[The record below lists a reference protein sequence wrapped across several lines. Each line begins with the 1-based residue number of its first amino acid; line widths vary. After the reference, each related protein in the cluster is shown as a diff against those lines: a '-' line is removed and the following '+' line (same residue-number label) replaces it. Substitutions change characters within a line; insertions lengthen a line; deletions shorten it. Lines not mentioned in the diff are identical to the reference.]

1 MDSAEQAFQRSKIYR
16 LFSYCF
22 SYPEKDLLH
31 FLSSG
36 ECLRELELAL
46 LAYPQGAGM
55 AVPEGLFRELKKLTG
70 EGELAIDEQIRDE
83 HIRLFTL
90 KSSCSPY
97 ETDYYR
103 SFLAVFS
110 AEDMADVA
118 GFYRSFGMDFNLER
132 PDYIATELEFMH
144 LAAMREAEA
153 LFRHESE
160 KAALCRQ
167 IEKKFLEEH
176 LGRWVSAFSEALA
189 STGSRFYSS
198 VAAILDSWIDC
209 DCRHFDVSPQ
219 KVTPFYMSMEEEEP
233 SQLCEITNDIV
244 RGDL

>member
-1 MDSAEQAFQRSKIYR
+1 MDNADTAFQRSRIYR

-22 SYPEKDLLH
+22 FYPDKDLLH

-36 ECLRELELAL
+36 ECLRELEQAL
-46 LAYPQGAGM
+46 LAYPHRAGT
-55 AVPEGLFRELKKLTG
+55 AVPEGLLGELKKLAG
-70 EGELAIDEQIRDE
+70 DGELIMDE
-83 HIRLFTL
+83 HMRFFTL

-110 AEDMADVA
+110 AEDMADIA
-118 GFYRSFGMDFNLER
+118 GFYRAFGMDFNLER

-153 LFRHESE
+153 LYRHESE

-189 STGSRFYSS
+189 STDSHFYSS
-198 VAAILDSWIDC
+198 VAAILDIWIDG
-209 DCRHFDVSPQ
+209 DCLQFDLSPQ

-233 SQLCEITNDIV
+233 SRLCEITNDIV
-244 RGDL
+244 RSDL

>member
-22 SYPEKDLLH
+22 FYPDKDLLH

-36 ECLRELELAL
+36 ECLRELEQAL
-46 LAYPQGAGM
+46 LAYPHRAGT
-55 AVPEGLFRELKKLTG
+55 AVPEGLLGELKKLAG
-70 EGELAIDEQIRDE
+70 YGELIMDE
-83 HIRLFTL
+83 HMRFFTL

-118 GFYRSFGMDFNLER
+118 GFYRAFGMDFNLER

-153 LFRHESE
+153 LYRHESE

-189 STGSRFYSS
+189 STDSRFYRS
-198 VAAILDSWIDC
+198 VAAILDIWIDC
-209 DCRHFDVSPQ
+209 DCLHFDVSPQ
-219 KVTPFYMSMEEEEP
+219 KVTPFYMSMEEEVP
-233 SQLCEITNDIV
+233 SQLCEIKNDIV